1 MTVAVFGML
10 ALSPELMW
18 SSVWL
23 IGKSHGCF
31 TDLLV
36 FAIHSPGLLAQ
47 ALAIKSTLVRRIYA
61 DCPKLSLTEGRP

>member
-1 MTVAVFGML
+1 MTVALFGML

-23 IGKSHGCF
+23 IGKRDGCF

-36 FAIHSPGLLAQ
+36 FAVHSPALLAQ
-47 ALAIKSTLVRRIYA
+47 ALAIKSTLVR
-61 DCPKLSLTEGRP
+61 KSMLTAPNSH